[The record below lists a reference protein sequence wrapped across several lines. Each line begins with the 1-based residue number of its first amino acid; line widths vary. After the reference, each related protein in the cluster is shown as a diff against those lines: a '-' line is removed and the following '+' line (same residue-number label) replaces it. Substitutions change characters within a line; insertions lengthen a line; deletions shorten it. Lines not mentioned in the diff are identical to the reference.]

1 MGYSS
6 TVIKLIYTRE
16 SCNCSLVRCSVFFKR
31 HASTDLNFQ
40 TKKFNTSTFVIIKML
55 EILVKN
61 MVNGGCLRG
70 SIYFQGGDF
79 AGV

>member
-1 MGYSS
+1 
-6 TVIKLIYTRE
+6 
-16 SCNCSLVRCSVFFKR
+16 
-31 HASTDLNFQ
+31 
-40 TKKFNTSTFVIIKML
+40 L

-61 MVNGGCLRG
+61 IVNGGCLRG

>member
-1 MGYSS
+1 M
-6 TVIKLIYTRE
+6 
-16 SCNCSLVRCSVFFKR
+16 
-31 HASTDLNFQ
+31 
-40 TKKFNTSTFVIIKML
+40 IKML

-70 SIYFQGGDF
+70 SIYFQGEDF